1 MDARRES
8 GFTLIEALVALMI
21 VAMVVIEY
29 IGIRTTALI
38 DATQARNCRLARELA
53 EEKMSELQA
62 GARETPPESG
72 TEVQIDKYKGFSYKI
87 VVGESDVSR
96 LEGDV
101 GTNAAG
107 ESAEANERLE
117 WQRDRENYRKA
128 SSQGLSYSE
137 YNDKLA
143 EEDYQ
148 RKMAE
153 EAPSAD
159 KFEEVA
165 VVVYFPKM
173 PPDYPDQKD
182 SLLIKARLS
191 TLALSNLTPK
201 QAESVAQSK
210 GQTPTPE
217 SGAPGG
223 GAPGASGGGNT
234 GGVSGNSASGNS
246 ASGNGASGG
255 KGR

>member
-1 MDARRES
+1 MQARRES

-29 IGIRTTALI
+29 IGIRTSALI

-72 TEVQIDKYKGFSYKI
+72 TEVNFEKYNGFSYKI
-87 VVGESDVSR
+87 VVGESAVSS

-101 GTNAAG
+101 ATEAAG
-107 ESAEANERLE
+107 EDPEANERLE
-117 WQRDRENYRKA
+117 WQRDRESYRKA
-128 SSQGLSYSE
+128 SAQGLSYTE
-137 YNDKLA
+137 YREKLD

-148 RKMAE
+148 RKLAE

-165 VVVYFPKM
+165 VVVFFPKM

-191 TLALSNLTPK
+191 TLALSGLTPK
-201 QAESVAQSK
+201 QAESVAQAK
-210 GQTPTPE
+210 GQATPE
-217 SGAPGG
+217 GGAPGG
-223 GAPGASGGGNT
+223 GLPGGGPSV
-234 GGVSGNSASGNS
+234 GGSAGGGLSNN
-246 ASGNGASGG
+246 ASSG

>member
-1 MDARRES
+1 MQPRSEA

-72 TEVQIDKYKGFSYKI
+72 TEVNIERYKGFSYKI
-87 VVGESDVSR
+87 GVGESEVAR

-101 GTNAAG
+101 AANAAG
-107 ESAEANERLE
+107 ENTQANDRLE

-128 SSQGLSYSE
+128 SAKGLSYTD
-137 YNDKLA
+137 YNTKLL
-143 EEDYQ
+143 EDDYQ

-191 TLALSNLTPK
+191 TLALSGLTPK

-210 GQTPTPE
+210 GQAATPE
-217 SGAPGG
+217 SGASGG
-223 GAPGASGGGNT
+223 SASGGGNS
-234 GGVSGNSASGNS
+234 GGASGNNAGN
-246 ASGNGASGG
+246 ASSG
-255 KGR
+255 KAR

>member
-1 MDARRES
+1 MQPRSEA

-72 TEVQIDKYKGFSYKI
+72 TEVNIERYKGFSYKI
-87 VVGESDVSR
+87 GVGESEVAK
-96 LEGDV
+96 LEGEV

-107 ESAEANERLE
+107 ENTQANDRLE
-117 WQRDRENYRKA
+117 WQHDRESYRKA
-128 SSQGLSYSE
+128 SAKGLSYTD
-137 YNDKLA
+137 YNDKLLA
-143 EEDYQ
+143 DDYQ

-191 TLALSNLTPK
+191 TLALSGLTPK

-210 GQTPTPE
+210 GQAATPE
-217 SGAPGG
+217 SGAAGG
-223 GAPGASGGGNT
+223 PASGGGNS
-234 GGVSGNSASGNS
+234 GGGNSGGASGNNTGN
-246 ASGNGASGG
+246 ASSG
-255 KGR
+255 KAR